1 MNNSLQN
8 LMRRATR
15 LTQSGRLNEAVQAIQ
30 RALGRRTA
38 APTAT
43 RARGGPATGAAF
55 FDPLA
60 HQPSA
65 VVLDGCVVEIEPAVA
80 DSPAPTRPEVVKT
93 PAPATGPGEFIA
105 STIVESASTRA
116 YKLYIPPA
124 AAGRQL
130 PLVVMLHGCTQNPDD
145 FAAGTGMN
153 AAAREQGFFVLY
165 PAQSTEANPTGCWNW
180 FKHSHQQRG
189 RGEPALIAAMTKKI
203 IAENAIDSRRVFVA
217 GLSAGGAMAA
227 IVGAEYPD
235 LFAAVGVHSGLAA
248 GAATNL
254 PDALAAMRGGA
265 SGPLVNPLH
274 RATAAGGPGPAAK
287 ALPTIVFHGDN
298 DAMVHP
304 RNGEAV
310 IAAATSAD
318 FGAAGASPAARMRVE
333 QGRSDAGRSYTR
345 TVHSG
350 RDGSVAAE
358 HWLVHGAGH
367 AWSGGNAAGTYTDA
381 SGPDATGEMLR
392 FFFENPRRAGH

>member
-1 MNNSLQN
+1 MNDSLQN

-30 RALGRRTA
+30 RALGRRA
-38 APTAT
+38 AIPKAS
-43 RARGGPATGAAF
+43 AVVGASAPGAAF

-60 HQPSA
+60 RQPSA
-65 VVLDGCVVEIEPAVA
+65 VVLDGCVVEVA
-80 DSPAPTRPEVVKT
+80 SPLADAPVTTRPEVVKT

-105 STIVESASTRA
+105 STIIESASTRA

-124 AAGRQL
+124 AAGRAL
-130 PLVVMLHGCTQNPDD
+130 PLIVMLHGCTQNPDD

-153 AAAREQGFFVLY
+153 DAAREQGFFVLY
-165 PAQSTEANPTGCWNW
+165 PAQSAEANPTGCWNW

-189 RGEPALIAAMTKKI
+189 RGEPALIAAMTNKV
-203 IAENAIDSRRVFVA
+203 IAENNIDRRRVYVA

-254 PDALAAMRGGA
+254 TDALAAMRGGA
-265 SGPLVNPLH
+265 TGPLVNPL
-274 RATAAGGPGPAAK
+274 RRGNAAEAPAT
-287 ALPTIVFHGDN
+287 ALPTIVFHGDS

-318 FGAAGASPAARMRVE
+318 FGASPAARLRVE
-333 QGRSDAGRSYTR
+333 QGRSDAGRQYTR
-345 TVHSG
+345 TIHSDS
-350 RDGSVAAE
+350 RGSVAAE

-367 AWSGGNAAGTYTDA
+367 AWSGGNAAGSYTDA

-392 FFFENPRRAGH
+392 FFFEHPRRAGH